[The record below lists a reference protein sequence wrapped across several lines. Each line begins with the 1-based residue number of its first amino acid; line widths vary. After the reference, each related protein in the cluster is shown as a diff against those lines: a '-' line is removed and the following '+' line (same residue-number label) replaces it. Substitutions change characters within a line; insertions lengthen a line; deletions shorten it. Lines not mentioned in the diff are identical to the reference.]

1 MKRNPRKVRWTKAFR
16 KAAGKEMVIDS
27 TIDFEKRRN
36 VPVRYD
42 RELMQ
47 TTLHTIKR
55 VAEVKKRREH
65 AFWKNR
71 MATSREKLKA
81 HRKKLSESRTSVRLL
96 EPLAD
101 AASPEKIKTKIR
113 ELEKPRSAL
122 VVGEGRSMAM
132 EVD

>member
-1 MKRNPRKVRWTKAFR
+1 
-16 KAAGKEMVIDS
+16 MVIDS

-42 RELMQ
+42 RDLMQ
-47 TTLHTIKR
+47 TTLHAMKR
-55 VAEVKKRREH
+55 VAEVKKRREN

-96 EPLAD
+96 EPMAD
-101 AASPEKIKTKIR
+101 APPPEKIKTKIR
-113 ELEKPRSAL
+113 RVEKPRSSL
-122 VVGEGRSMAM
+122 VVGEGRSMGM